1 MAFLRILVLG
11 IALAAA
17 PFAGT
22 AFAGHNDADA
32 LLVEWATTP
41 AQHQALAK
49 HFQAKAAAAKAE
61 AESHRAMATAYTST
75 KAANIK
81 PQVEHCNK
89 LASLADSEAA
99 EYEKLAAA
107 EAALGK

>member
-1 MAFLRILVLG
+1 MAILRTLVLG

-17 PFAGT
+17 PLAGT
-22 AFAGHNDADA
+22 AIADHSDSDA

-49 HFQAKAAAAKAE
+49 HFEAKAKAAKAE
-61 AESHRAMATAYTST
+61 ADNHRAMAKAYSST

-81 PQVEHCNK
+81 PQIEHCNK
-89 LASLADSEAA
+89 LASLADAQAA
-99 EYEKLAAA
+99 EYDKLAAA
-107 EAALGK
+107 EAAAGK